1 MEMTP
6 RMLPK
11 RTAVATLLIVCAFA
25 APALAR
31 KPIPP
36 LPTDPPTP
44 NPNVGVATKLAKGWL
59 SRLEVRS
66 PRVYKG
72 MKVFPLVSRGDYK
85 LADLMTL
92 DEALK
97 SKSLVVTELEGGA
110 RVNELKLENVGS
122 RPVFIMGGEIMRGAK
137 QDRTLQGDVVVP
149 PKSGPMTVRAFC
161 TEQGRWVEQSSS
173 FQAADAAVPNSV
185 RGAAKG
191 EKQQGAVW
199 DSIAQNQAKLKVAAP
214 TSAAREVY
222 QDKKVQT
229 DTKPYV
235 DAFTDLPRAEREL
248 VGVVVTYGDRLVA
261 VDVFGDDALL
271 GKLYPKL
278 LRAYVVDVVAD
289 AWRGDRDQ
297 SDVKRLLMA
306 GRDASWTAGETDG
319 VGTALE
325 FRAPK
330 LHGTALVERD
340 AVIHLD
346 MFEGEAASSD
356 RRRPSGRAVPAPN
369 VAPNRMPE
377 QQQRQEAPQR

>member
-1 MEMTP
+1 
-6 RMLPK
+6 MLLK
-11 RTAVATLLIVCAFA
+11 NTVIATLLVMSAFA

-36 LPTDPPTP
+36 VPTDPPP
-44 NPNVGVATKLAKGWL
+44 PSASLVVATKLTRGWL
-59 SRLEVRS
+59 SRVEVRA
-66 PRVYKG
+66 PRAFKG
-72 MKVFPLVSRGDYK
+72 MKVFPIVSRGDYK
-85 LADLMTL
+85 LADMLTL

-97 SKSLVVTELEGGA
+97 SKALVVTELEGGA
-110 RVNELKLENVGS
+110 RVNELKLENVGA

-137 QDRTLQGDVVVP
+137 QDRTLQGDVVIP
-149 PKSGPMTVRAFC
+149 PKSGSMIVRAFC

-185 RGAAKG
+185 RGAVKG
-191 EKQQGAVW
+191 DKQQGAVW
-199 DSIAQNQAKLKVAAP
+199 DSISENQAKLKVSAP

-235 DAFTDLPRAEREL
+235 DAFTDLPRTEREL
-248 VGVVVTYGDRLVA
+248 VGVVVTYGDRLIA

-278 LRAYVVDVVAD
+278 LRAYVVDVVGD
-289 AWRGDRDQ
+289 SWRGDRDQ
-297 SDVKRLLMA
+297 DDVKRLLA
-306 GRDASWTAGETDG
+306 SGRDASWTAGQTDG
-319 VGTALE
+319 VGMALE
-325 FRAPK
+325 FRVAK

-346 MFEGEAASSD
+346 MFEGEPASSD
-356 RRRPSGRAVPAPN
+356 SRRPSSRIAPAPN
-369 VAPNRMPE
+369 LAPNRTPNQMPE
-377 QQQRQEAPQR
+377 QRQEAPQR